1 MLSLKFIRENPE
13 KVKKAIKSKGLEID
27 LQKIFSLNSQRK
39 QLLGKS
45 EDLRARRNRASTEIA
60 KRKEARKETAS
71 LIEEMKE
78 VSKKIKGIDSLLAEK
93 EKELDDFLL
102 LLPNIPHSSVP
113 LEKNLIVR
121 TVGEIPEFD
130 FKVLPHW
137 EIGER
142 LGILD
147 FKSASRMTGRA
158 FPLYKGLGAKLERA
172 LINFM
177 LDTHQKQGY
186 QEISPPFITNRNS
199 MRNCGQLPWLEEDMY
214 YIKKDDFFL
223 IPTAEVPLTNIH
235 QGEILTEEKL
245 PIYYAAYSP
254 CFRREAGAYGKET
267 KGLLRVHQFDKVEM
281 VKLVKPK
288 NSYEELE
295 KLLANAEEILQLLK
309 LPYRVVLLSDKEIS
323 FAAAKCYDLEVWA
336 EAQKE
341 YLEVSSCSN
350 FEDFQ
355 SRRAKIK
362 YRSKEGTSFVHTL
375 NGSGIALARTV
386 VAILENYQQKDG
398 SIIIPEVLQPYLGG
412 TKKIRGFS

>member
-27 LQKIFSLNSQRK
+27 LQKIFSLDSQRK
-39 QLLGKS
+39 QLLGES
-45 EDLRARRNRASTEIA
+45 ENLRARRNRASTEIA
-60 KRKEARKETAS
+60 KRKEAGKETGS
-71 LIEEMKE
+71 LIEEMKK
-78 VSKKIKGIDSLLAEK
+78 VSEKIKEVDSFLDEK
-93 EKELDDFLL
+93 QKELDEFLL

-137 EIGER
+137 EIGEK
-142 LGILD
+142 LEILD

-158 FPLYKGLGAKLERA
+158 FPLYKGLGAKLERS

-186 QEISPPFITNRNS
+186 QEISPPFIVNRHS
-199 MRNCGQLPWLEEDMY
+199 MKNCGQLPWLEEDMY
-214 YIKKDDFFL
+214 YIEKDDFFL

-235 QGEILTEEKL
+235 QDEILTEEKL

-267 KGLLRVHQFDKVEM
+267 KGLLRVHQFDKVEL
-281 VKLVKPK
+281 VKLVRPK

-295 KLLANAEEILQLLK
+295 KLVADAEEILQLLK

-336 EAQKE
+336 GAQKE

-362 YRSKEGTSFVHTL
+362 YRSKVGTSFVHTL

-398 SIIIPEVLQPYLGG
+398 SIIIPEVLQPYFGG
-412 TKKIRGFS
+412 IKKIS

>member
-27 LQKIFSLNSQRK
+27 LQKIFSLDSQRK
-39 QLLGKS
+39 QFLNES
-45 EDLRARRNRASTEIA
+45 ENLRARRNRASTEIA
-60 KRKEARKETAS
+60 KKKGARKETAS
-71 LIEEMKE
+71 LIKEMKK
-78 VSKKIKGIDSLLAEK
+78 VSKKIKEIDSFLDEK
-93 EKELDDFLL
+93 EKELDEFRL

-142 LGILD
+142 LEILD
-147 FKSASRMTGRA
+147 FKSASGMTGRA

-186 QEISPPFITNRNS
+186 QEISPPFIVNRHS

-235 QGEILTEEKL
+235 QDEILTEEKL

-267 KGLLRVHQFDKVEM
+267 KGLLRVHQFDKVEL

-295 KLLANAEEILQLLK
+295 KLVADAEEILQLLK

-336 EAQKE
+336 GAQKE

-350 FEDFQ
+350 YEDFQ

-362 YRSKEGTSFVHTL
+362 YRSKEGTPFVHTL

-398 SIIIPEVLQPYLGG
+398 SIIIPEILRPYFGG
-412 TKKIRGFS
+412 IKKIS